1 MKKIRRSSLSNQL
14 SVTVQGTASMRE
26 KTARFFDMKR
36 KGQPIA
42 VLTGYDAPTAK
53 AEEAAGVDIILVGD
67 SVGTTMLGYASER
80 EVTLADMCHHVG
92 AARRGAPK
100 TTIIADLPY
109 RSYDTAEIAVKSSSL
124 LIEAGADIVKFEGA
138 RPEIVEALA
147 RASIEVCCHL
157 GLEPQHHDDR
167 RLKGQKAEDAA
178 RLLADAIAL
187 DGAGMALLVLEL
199 IPEEVADQVT
209 RSIAAPTIGIG
220 AGRKTDGQVL
230 VISDVLGFTPAN
242 YHHNRRYQEVG
253 QLMLEAAKAYVLD
266 VRSRKFPA
274 EGNAFHMDA
283 DEIAIFR
290 KDKL

>member
-1 MKKIRRSSLSNQL
+1 
-14 SVTVQGTASMRE
+14 MRK

-36 KGQPIA
+36 NGQPIA

-67 SVGTTMLGYASER
+67 SVGTNMLGYASER
-80 EVTLADMCHHVG
+80 DVTLADMCHHVG
-92 AARRGAPK
+92 AVRRGAPN

-109 RSYDTAEIAVKSSSL
+109 RSYDMPRMAVKSSRR
-124 LIEAGADIVKFEGA
+124 LIEAGADIVKFEGP

-147 RASIEVCCHL
+147 EVSIAVCCHL
-157 GLEPQHHDDR
+157 GLLPQHHDDK
-167 RLKGQKAEDAA
+167 RLKGRTAEEAK

-187 DGAGMALLVLEL
+187 DKAGMAMLVLEVV
-199 IPEEVADQVT
+199 PEEVADRVT
-209 RSIAAPTIGIG
+209 KSVKAPTIGIG
-220 AGRKTDGQVL
+220 AGRMTDGQVL

-266 VRSRKFPA
+266 IRSRNFPA
-274 EGNAFHMDA
+274 EENVFRMDA
-283 DEIAIFR
+283 DELAIFL
-290 KDKL
+290 KTKP

>member
-1 MKKIRRSSLSNQL
+1 
-14 SVTVQGTASMRE
+14 MRK
-26 KTARFFDMKR
+26 KTARFLDMKR
-36 KGQPIA
+36 KGEPIA

-67 SVGTTMLGYASER
+67 SVGTNMLGYASER
-80 EVTLADMCHHVG
+80 DVTLADMCHHVG
-92 AARRGAPK
+92 AVRRGAPK

-109 RSYDTAEIAVKSSSL
+109 RSYDTPEIALKSSRR
-124 LIEAGADIVKFEGA
+124 LIEAGADIVKFEG
-138 RPEIVEALA
+138 PQTGILEALA

-157 GLEPQHHDDR
+157 GLLPQHHIDK
-167 RLKGQKAEDAA
+167 RLKGQKAADAGQ
-178 RLLADAIAL
+178 LLADAIAL
-187 DGAGMALLVLEL
+187 DEAGMAMLVLEL
-199 IPEEVADQVT
+199 VPEEVADRVT

-266 VRSRKFPA
+266 VRSRNFPA
-274 EGNAFHMDA
+274 DANRFSMDA
-283 DEIAIFR
+283 DELAIFL
-290 KDKL
+290 KAKP

>member
-1 MKKIRRSSLSNQL
+1 MSKIS
-14 SVTVQGTASMRE
+14 
-26 KTARFFDMKR
+26 RFRDMKR
-36 KGQPIA
+36 NGQPIA
-42 VLTGYDAPTAK
+42 VLTAYDAPTAK

-92 AARRGAPK
+92 AVRRGAPK

-109 RSYDTAEIAVKSSSL
+109 RSYDTPEIAVKSSTL

-138 RPEIVEALA
+138 RTDIVEALA
-147 RASIEVCCHL
+147 TASMEVCCHL

-167 RLKGQKAEDAA
+167 RLKSQKAKDAA
-178 RLLADAIAL
+178 RLVADAIAL
-187 DGAGMALLVLEL
+187 DGAGMAMLVLEL
-199 IPEEVADQVT
+199 VPEEVADQVT

-266 VRSRKFPA
+266 VRSRNFPA
-274 EGNAFHMDA
+274 EANRFSMDA
-283 DEIAIFR
+283 EELAIFL
-290 KDKL
+290 KEKF

>member
-1 MKKIRRSSLSNQL
+1 
-14 SVTVQGTASMRE
+14 
-26 KTARFFDMKR
+26 MKR
-36 KGQPIA
+36 MGQPIA
-42 VLTGYDAPTAK
+42 VLTCYDAPTAK
-53 AEEAAGVDIILVGD
+53 AEAAAGVDIILVGD
-67 SVGTTMLGYASER
+67 SVGTNMLGYASER
-80 EVTLADMCHHVG
+80 DVTLADICHHVG
-92 AARRGAPK
+92 AVRRGAPK

-109 RSYDTAEIAVKSSSL
+109 RSYDTPGIAVKSSRL
-124 LIEAGADIVKFEGA
+124 LIAAGADIVKFEGA

-147 RASIEVCCHL
+147 TASIEVCCHL

-167 RLKGQKAEDAA
+167 RLKGKKATDAA

-187 DGAGMALLVLEL
+187 DGAGMAMLVLEL
-199 IPEEVADQVT
+199 VPEEVADHVT

-266 VRSRKFPA
+266 VRSKNFPA
-274 EGNAFHMDA
+274 EENVFSMGA
-283 DEIAIFR
+283 DELAIFLN
-290 KDKL
+290 DKF